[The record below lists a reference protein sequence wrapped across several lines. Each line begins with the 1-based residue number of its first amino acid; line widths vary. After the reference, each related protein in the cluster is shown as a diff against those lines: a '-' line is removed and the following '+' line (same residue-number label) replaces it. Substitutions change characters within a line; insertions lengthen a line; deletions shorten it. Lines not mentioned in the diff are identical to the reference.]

1 MDIQT
6 VLSDLKLNGKVIPV
20 VGGDV
25 NQTYRIKPNIVLI
38 FKNPSEKGFLKQK

>member
-25 NQTYRIKPNIVLI
+25 IRPIV
-38 FKNPSEKGFLKQK
+38 

>member
-25 NQTYRIKPNIVLI
+25 NQTYRIKQINVLI
-38 FKNPSEKGFLKQK
+38 FENPSECKKIF

>member
-25 NQTYRIKPNIVLI
+25 NQTYRIKTEHRAYFL
-38 FKNPSEKGFLKQK
+38 KNPSECKKRIF